1 MCKAFNFI
9 NFKRQGFDVKTFV
22 RDMKQKIAIVT
33 ILALLIAFLYALK
46 SGVFESTPHDYVSM
60 KMPEVV
66 DYNFHIKPVLSDNC
80 YTCHGPDAN
89 KRKAGL
95 RLDIAENA
103 FAELPEN
110 PGKFA
115 VVPNKSGESELYR
128 RIVSDEPTEL
138 MPPSDS
144 QLHLKEYEKELIKK
158 WIKQGGKFE
167 KHWAYLSPVKK
178 EIPTTESFDWGTNE
192 IDGFILRKLQE
203 NNLNPSE
210 KAPIKSILRRVS
222 LDLTGLPPNQ
232 DAINRLLKNNSE
244 DIIHKAIDEFLASP
258 AYGERMTQSWLDLA
272 RYADSHGYQDD
283 SYRTMWPWRDWVI
296 HAFNKNLPYDEFLT
310 WQLAGDLLP
319 NATKEQ
325 ILATGFN
332 RNHPITQEG
341 GVIREEYRIN
351 YVLDRTNTL
360 GKGILGL
367 TLECARCHDHKYD
380 AISQK
385 NYYEFFSFFNYVN
398 EKGLQMNAVEAAEKK
413 FFADPPYIELTS
425 KETSGV
431 LDFVNL
437 EKGKEINVMVMNDS
451 APKTTF
457 ILNRGEYDQ
466 PTDSVLPSAP
476 EIIYPFSEELP
487 KNRLGLAK
495 WITDKENPLT
505 ARVFVN
511 RIWGMVFGRGLVE
524 TSEDFGVQGSLPS
537 HPELLDW
544 LAVDFMEH
552 DWDIKYLL
560 KKIMLSDTYQQSSA
574 LTPELKKVDSEN
586 KLLARAPRFRMSGEM
601 IRDYI
606 LATSGLLNSEIG
618 GPSVKPYQ
626 PPGLWEETNAGENR
640 GVLTKYIQDTGEK
653 LYRRS
658 LYTFWKRTLPPASMA
673 IFDAPTRDF
682 CEVRRQKTNT
692 PLQALALQND
702 VQVLEAAR
710 VLAQTTIASG
720 IEDASVVENIFKRIM
735 VRSPKEEEVVMLDN
749 YFQDALKKFLGN
761 TEDAKNLVAVGE
773 FEQLDVDPSKTAAL
787 MLTAQIIYNLDE
799 TITKE

>member
-1 MCKAFNFI
+1 
-9 NFKRQGFDVKTFV
+9 
-22 RDMKQKIAIVT
+22 MKQKIGIVAILVC
-33 ILALLIAFLYALK
+33 LIVMLYAFK
-46 SGVFESTPHDYVSM
+46 SGAFTSPKDDYVGM
-60 KMPEVV
+60 KLPDKV
-66 DYNFHIKPVLSDNC
+66 DYNFHIKPILSDNC

-95 RLDIAENA
+95 RLDLAEDA
-103 FAELPEN
+103 YSELPEN
-110 PGKFA
+110 PGKFPIVA
-115 VVPNKSGESELYR
+115 GKPGKSAIYEH
-128 RIVSDEPTEL
+128 IVSDDPDVL
-138 MPPSDS
+138 MPPPDS
-144 QLHLKEYEKELIKK
+144 KLALNSYEKKLIKK
-158 WIKQGGKFE
+158 WIEQGGKFE
-167 KHWAYLSPVKK
+167 KHWAFKTPEKNKVPNTVDV
-178 EIPTTESFDWGTNE
+178 EWPQNE
-192 IDGFILRKLQE
+192 IDGFILAKLE
-203 NNLNPSE
+203 EHNLSPSP
-210 KAPIKSILRRVS
+210 KAGTETLIRRIS
-222 LDLTGLPPNQ
+222 LDLTGLPPKRKVVEDLIKNPS
-232 DAINRLLKNNSE
+232 DELLEKV
-244 DIIHKAIDEFLASP
+244 IDEFLASP
-258 AYGERMTQSWLDLA
+258 EYGERMTQAWLDLA

-283 SYRTMWPWRDWVI
+283 SYRSMWPWRDWVI

-310 WQLAGDLLP
+310 WQLAGDMLP

-341 GVIREEYRIN
+341 GVIQEEYRTN

-360 GKGILGL
+360 GKGILGI

-380 AISQK
+380 AISQRD
-385 NYYEFFSFFNYVN
+385 YFSLFSFFNQVD
-398 EKGLQMNAVEAAEKK
+398 EKGIQMDAVLAANQK
-413 FFADPPYIELTS
+413 FYADPPYITITD
-425 KETSGV
+425 KETEDV
-431 LDFVNL
+431 LSFVKL
-437 EKGKEINVMVMNDS
+437 EKGKQINVMVMNDS

-466 PTDSVLPSAP
+466 PTDSVLPGTP
-476 EIIYPFSEELP
+476 ETIYAFPEDFP

-495 WITDKENPLT
+495 WVTDKKNPLT

-524 TSEDFGVQGSLPS
+524 TAEDFGVQGSLPT
-537 HPELLDW
+537 HPKLLDW

-552 DWDIKYLL
+552 GWDIKYLL
-560 KKIMLSDTYQQSSA
+560 KKIMLSATYQQRSE
-574 LTPELKKVDSEN
+574 LTPELKKTDPEN

-606 LATSGLLNSEIG
+606 LASSGILNREIG

-626 PPGLWEETNAGENR
+626 PPGLWEETNAGGNR
-640 GVLTKYIQDTGEK
+640 GILTTYVPDEGDK

-658 LYTFWKRTLPPASMA
+658 LYTFWKRTLPPASMT

-710 VLAQTTIASG
+710 VLSQTIVAEKENPNEMVDETFRSILIRKPSVDELELLETYYTNAWEDFNADKQSAEKLIAQG
-720 IEDASVVENIFKRIM
+720 
-735 VRSPKEEEVVMLDN
+735 N
-749 YFQDALKKFLGN
+749 YPV
-761 TEDAKNLVAVGE
+761 TET
-773 FEQLDVDPSKTAAL
+773 DPVKTAAL
-787 MLTAQIIYNLDE
+787 MLTAQVIYNLDE

>member
-1 MCKAFNFI
+1 
-9 NFKRQGFDVKTFV
+9 
-22 RDMKQKIAIVT
+22 MKQKILVVAILVCLT
-33 ILALLIAFLYALK
+33 ALLFAFKNGAFTGSRDAYSDMALPK
-46 SGVFESTPHDYVSM
+46 T
-60 KMPEVV
+60 V
-66 DYNFHIKPVLSDNC
+66 DYNFHVKPILSDKC

-95 RLDIAENA
+95 RLDMEASA
-103 FAELPEN
+103 LGELPEN

-115 VVPNKSGESELYR
+115 LVGKSLKKSLLYQH
-128 RIVSDEPTEL
+128 IITDDPDLL
-138 MPPSDS
+138 MPPPDS
-144 QLHLKEYEKELIKK
+144 KLSLNGYEKRLIKR
-158 WIKQGGKFE
+158 WIEQGAEFE
-167 KHWAYLSPVKK
+167 KHWAY
-178 EIPTTESFDWGTNE
+178 IPPEKAALPKTTTTDWAQNE
-192 IDGFILRKLQE
+192 IDDFILKKLEE
-203 NNLNPSE
+203 NNLSPSE
-210 KAPIKSILRRVS
+210 KAPTETLIRRMS
-222 LDLTGLPPNQ
+222 LDLTGLPPKPTLVEQ
-232 DAINRLLKNNSE
+232 LLADPSE
-244 DIIHKAIDEFLASP
+244 TVLSKAIDAFLASP

-319 NATKEQ
+319 DATDEQ

-341 GVIREEYRIN
+341 GVIQEEYRTN
-351 YVLDRTNTL
+351 YVMDRTNTL

-385 NYYEFFSFFNYVN
+385 DYFGLFSFFNQVD
-398 EKGLQMNAVEAAEKK
+398 EKGLQMDAVQAARQKYY
-413 FFADPPYIELTS
+413 ADPPFITITDS
-425 KETSGV
+425 ETSGV
-431 LDFVNL
+431 LSFINKAKG
-437 EKGKEINVMVMNDS
+437 EKVKVMVMNDS
-451 APKTTF
+451 APKPTF
-457 ILNRGEYDQ
+457 VLNRGNYDE
-466 PTDSVLPSAP
+466 PTDTVQANTP
-476 EIIYPFSEELP
+476 EVIYAFSDKLP
-487 KNRLGLAK
+487 KNRLGLSK
-495 WITDKENPLT
+495 WVTDKNNPLT

-511 RIWGMVFGRGLVE
+511 RMWGMLFGKGLVE
-524 TSEDFGVQGSLPS
+524 TSEDFGVQGSLPT

-544 LAVDFMEH
+544 LASDFMEH

-560 KKIMLSDTYQQSSA
+560 KKIMLSATYQQSA
-574 LTPELKKVDSEN
+574 EQKPELKRADPEN

-606 LATSGLLNSEIG
+606 LATGGLLNTEIG

-626 PPGLWEETNAGENR
+626 PPGLWEETNAGGNR
-640 GVLTKYIQDTGEK
+640 GILTSYLPDTGDK

-710 VLAQTTIASG
+710 VLAQRTVAAKPDDGTLVS
-720 IEDASVVENIFKRIM
+720 DIFERIL
-735 VRSPKEEEVVMLDN
+735 VRSPNAEELLTLNTYYHDTLD
-749 YFQDALKKFLGN
+749 QFLTN
-761 TEDAKNLVAVGE
+761 LEDAEKLVSVGE
-773 FEQLDVDPSKTAAL
+773 YEPLEADPAKTAAL